1 LGIRN
6 SLQLG
11 ERKGYLTIMTKL
23 FDQAIEA
30 VRSLPPDAQDDIAR
44 IILQLAGGD
53 TAPVTLSVEERAAI
67 ARSKAA
73 AERGE
78 FATDEQVRATWER
91 HGL

>member
-44 IILQLAGGD
+44 IILQLAGND
-53 TAPVTLSVEERAAI
+53 AEPVTLSAAERAAI
-67 ARSKAA
+67 AGSKAA

-78 FATDEQVRATWER
+78 FATDEQVRATWAK

>member
-6 SLQLG
+6 PLQLG
-11 ERKGYLTIMTKL
+11 ERKDYLTIMTKL

-44 IILQLAGGD
+44 IILQLAGND
-53 TAPVTLSVEERAAI
+53 AEPVPLSTDERAAI

-78 FATDEQVRATWER
+78 FAADEQVRATWAK